1 MMLDQLI
8 NAPRVTVSPK
18 TFASLLE
25 DAREVYN
32 FTEEELPVPV
42 EKGSRWLFY
51 EGIIITE
58 GNNWKETK

>member
-32 FTEEELPVPV
+32 FTEEEIPVPV
-42 EKGSRWLFY
+42 EKRFQMVVL
-51 EGIIITE
+51 
-58 GNNWKETK
+58 